1 MDSAFAR
8 RDAGLRRHD
17 LVFLSPAAWSAVLE
31 RQRDA
36 AAEPLVVGWV
46 ERGWPLIAR
55 RLAPGDADGVPLGLP
70 LPPAQGKRRLAFVVP
85 ADAIASTSPPPAMG
99 AALEAAPASWRP
111 AMGRLIELAQAAGGE
126 ARIYGSMAWRL
137 LTGLEYLT
145 ARSDL
150 DVLLP
155 LPPAGE
161 VRRLTDGIAAIER
174 AAPMNLDGE
183 LVRSD
188 GAGVNWRELH
198 EGAAQVLV
206 KTAGEAVLLD
216 TTSFL
221 GR

>member
-1 MDSAFAR
+1 M
-8 RDAGLRRHD
+8 L
-17 LVFLSPAAWSAVLE
+17 AA
-31 RQRDA
+31 
-36 AAEPLVVGWV
+36 WV

-55 RLAPGDADGVPLGLP
+55 RMAPGDEMGDAAGVPLGLP

-85 ADAIASTSPPPAMG
+85 AEAIVSTSPPPTMEAAM
-99 AALEAAPASWRP
+99 EAAPASWRP
-111 AMGRLIELAQAAGGE
+111 TMDRLVGIAAACGGE
-126 ARIYGSMAWRL
+126 ARLYGSLAWRL
-137 LTGLEYLT
+137 LTGLDYLT

-150 DVLLP
+150 DMLLP
-155 LPPAGE
+155 LPARHD
-161 VRRLTDGIAAIER
+161 VRCLTDTIAALER

-216 TTSFL
+216 TADFL
-221 GR
+221 GQ